1 MESSRILKTTFSQ
14 STIMT
19 DDSLDL
25 FEQTFWAELKE
36 FADEIGVSPRYV
48 EEEFCLEGLLVKRYP
63 NPVTDNED

>member
-1 MESSRILKTTFSQ
+1 
-14 STIMT
+14 MT

-48 EEEFCLEGLLVKRYP
+48 EEEFCLEGLLIKRYP
-63 NPVTDNED
+63 KPLEEDS